1 MGVAKALVKK
11 PSEANASLSP
21 GQNVSTETEHIFKGE
36 NEILL
41 DGIGQDLRRGL
52 PLGLDKL
59 LK

>member
-1 MGVAKALVKK
+1 MKK
-11 PSEANASLSP
+11 PSEANASLSA
-21 GQNVSTETEHIFKGE
+21 GQNVSTETEYIFKGE